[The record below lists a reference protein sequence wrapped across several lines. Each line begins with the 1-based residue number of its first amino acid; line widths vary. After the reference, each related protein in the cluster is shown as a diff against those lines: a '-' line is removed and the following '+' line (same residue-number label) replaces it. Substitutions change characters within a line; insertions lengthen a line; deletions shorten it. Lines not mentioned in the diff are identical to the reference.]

1 MWAWADLL
9 TVLAWLDSHSG
20 TISMISL
27 ALALLGA
34 LFKPSTW
41 RKLVASGFAALA
53 GVGFLPYDPS
63 NWKLW
68 SVKACV
74 LAVMFICGYWWLV
87 EKYHRWRAGRRS
99 SATQPSGTFETI
111 VETVGRIPGDSNV
124 RVQLSTTQGTLT
136 VTKKPAD
143 RK

>member
-1 MWAWADLL
+1 MREWTDLS
-9 TVLAWLDSHSG
+9 TVLTWMDKHSG

-41 RKLVASGFAALA
+41 RKVVASGFAALA
-53 GVGFLPYDPS
+53 GIGFLPYDPS

-68 SVKACV
+68 SVKACA
-74 LAVMFICGYWWLV
+74 LALVFICGYWWLV
-87 EKYHRWRAGRRS
+87 EKCHSWRAGRRS

-124 RVQLSTTQGTLT
+124 RVQLSTDQETLT
-136 VTKKPAD
+136 ITKRPVDK
-143 RK
+143 K